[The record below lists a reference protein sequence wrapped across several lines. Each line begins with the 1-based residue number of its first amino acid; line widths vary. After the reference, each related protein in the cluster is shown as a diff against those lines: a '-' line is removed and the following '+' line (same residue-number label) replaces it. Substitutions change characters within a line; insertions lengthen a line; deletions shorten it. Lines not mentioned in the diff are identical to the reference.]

1 METTVLK
8 NGTKVDWEATI
19 ISSRGIEVLIHTKLD
34 REEMKEF
41 KYELRFERDVVKFR
55 NSDIIS

>member
-8 NGTKVDWEATI
+8 NGTKVDWEETI
-19 ISSRGIEVLIHTKLD
+19 ISSRGIEVLIHTKLN